1 MTSKYDA
8 LNDQYSQTQIQQF
21 EVQKDRDIC
30 RFQLETIIDVLKK
43 KKLYDEVVKEI
54 NGGVMPTQTGESTE
68 ASVFD
73 TAFGNSGPT
82 VLEEYQLKVEE
93 QTRELNNLNLRVKS
107 LQTDN
112 QQMIEQATRDTRSL
126 ENKEME
132 IERMKRQ
139 NTKLQKELADLKI
152 EQRRREQEGGKRSA
166 PAPNVPSRMQKG
178 VSVKAS
184 VAPPEQEDLPLPKFN
199 SFEPPGRS
207 RVG

>member
-1 MTSKYDA
+1 
-8 LNDQYSQTQIQQF
+8 
-21 EVQKDRDIC
+21 
-30 RFQLETIIDVLKK
+30 
-43 KKLYDEVVKEI
+43 
-54 NGGVMPTQTGESTE
+54 MPTQTGESTD
-68 ASVFD
+68 AQIFD

-112 QQMIEQATRDTRSL
+112 SQLIEQATRDTRSL

-139 NTKLQKELADLKI
+139 NTKLQKELADLKL
-152 EQRRREQEGGKRSA
+152 EQRKLQQEVNKKSVST
-166 PAPNVPSRMQKG
+166 PNVPGLMKKNT
-178 VSVKAS
+178 SVKNEEKNLS
-184 VAPPEQEDLPLPKFN
+184 LTLNPLDNLN
-199 SFEPPGRS
+199 SFAGGRS